1 MPATPFDPAAVAYYE
16 VEGWKAYYDHAWL
29 KLLRLIVS
37 LAQVQFRIPFPQSL
51 VAAYHITR
59 ASVAW
64 VPKEHK
70 PEVILDHLRQFYA
83 LARRYSG
90 LEFDVD
96 RAAALELQYWDV
108 HRRLVRQPDKTDFID
123 TMTQLHAVVFGVSE
137 ADARESAKLRVE
149 ANNVLDTITG
159 KTSPDPEGDWR
170 RCQSLLV
177 ACYTSV
183 GNQAKK
189 AHHATS

>member
-1 MPATPFDPAAVAYYE
+1 MPATRFDPAAVAYYE

-37 LAQVQFRIPFPQSL
+37 LAQAQFRIPFPQSL

-64 VPKEHK
+64 VPKEHQ
-70 PEVILDHLRQFYA
+70 PDVILQHLRQFYT

-90 LEFDVD
+90 LQFDVD
-96 RAAALELQYWDV
+96 RAAALELEYWDV
-108 HRRLVRQPDKTDFID
+108 HRRLVRQPDKTDFVN

-159 KTSPDPEGDWR
+159 KTSPDPEGDWL
-170 RCQSLLV
+170 RCRDLLV

-183 GNQAKK
+183 GSHAEKTQ
-189 AHHATS
+189 HATT